1 MFALQSTSCMTGAS
15 DEAGEHTALL
25 EQQHITD
32 TDTADTQNVL
42 RREHAGLRSV
52 LVFSLAFFLAFTA
65 WHPLQVS
72 LNNLPRMQHRPHV
85 ETAVSRTSNRLF
97 FMEAGL
103 LQYLAR
109 SVHQEISSLNQLYL
123 TYPE

>member
-42 RREHAGLRSV
+42 RREHAGFRSV

-72 LNNLPRMQHRPHV
+72 LNNLSRMQHV
-85 ETAVSRTSNRLF
+85 LMSKL
-97 FMEAGL
+97 
-103 LQYLAR
+103 R
-109 SVHQEISSLNQLYL
+109 SLEPRIDYFSWRRASYNIWHG
-123 TYPE
+123 